1 MMKNIVIILIFVLCA
16 FFFIVNGCRIPE
28 NTDGPDLTADN
39 IESGDTGSSGEVPEG
54 DGSEENDGPAGEEE
68 PVIEAGDQLSGELD
82 SVTLTASH
90 VGGKT
95 GDLSMDFDLKTGD
108 ITGYLEMEFD
118 EVHLD
123 GNSTIVCL
131 YFVEGSISGTL
142 DLDTRIIEA
151 VFIGK
156 SVTEDRGCFPGDM
169 EFTLEGKISED
180 FSVARGTTSFGPDWS
195 IFK

>member
-1 MMKNIVIILIFVLCA
+1 MKNIVIILIFVLCA
-16 FFFIVNGCRIPE
+16 FLFLVNGCRIPE
-28 NTDGPDLTADN
+28 NTDGPDLPADN
-39 IESGDTGSSGEVPEG
+39 IEAGDAGPSGEVTEG
-54 DGSEENDGPAGEEE
+54 DGSKENDGPADEEE
-68 PVIEAGDQLSGELD
+68 PVIETSEPPSGELD

-90 VGGKT
+90 VGGKP

-108 ITGYLEMEFD
+108 ITGFLEMEFD

-123 GNSTIVCL
+123 GNATIVCL
-131 YFVEGSISGTL
+131 YFVEGNISGTL

-151 VFIGK
+151 VFTGK